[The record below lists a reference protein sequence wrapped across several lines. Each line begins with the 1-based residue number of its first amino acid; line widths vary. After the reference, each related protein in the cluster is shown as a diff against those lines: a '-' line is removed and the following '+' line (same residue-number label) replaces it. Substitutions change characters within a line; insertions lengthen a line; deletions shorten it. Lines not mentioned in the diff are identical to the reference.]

1 MTTTYKDMALDLIE
15 KHITEE
21 EGFAILHLLKR
32 KFDWAG
38 TVFTRDD
45 IRSQISW
52 IRDVQIGDLDG
63 DESADWIVDRIAGDR
78 YWREG
83 LEDWMCEQGWECV
96 YDAVAE
102 AQSDWEEQS

>member
-21 EGFAILHLLKR
+21 DGFAILSLLKR

-45 IRSQISW
+45 IRSQVSW
-52 IRDVQIGDLDG
+52 IRGVEIGDLDG
-63 DESADWIVDRIAGDR
+63 DESVDWIVQRVIGDR

-83 LEDWMCEQGWECV
+83 LEDWMCEQGWSCV
-96 YDAVAE
+96 LDAVLE
-102 AQSDWEEQS
+102 AQADWEDRS